1 VVAQIKP
8 SLAPWSAQAEA
19 RSWAVSL
26 VVGKER
32 LSVLELE
39 RLVAL
44 LWAISSIAMKPRSS
58 SNKVALRK
66 RHLQQRHP
74 QQLHLQQRHPQ
85 QRHLRKL
92 HQATHNFQTVE
103 WSESDCVLL
112 ALLGNLLFVFPH

>member
-1 VVAQIKP
+1 VQIKP

-44 LWAISSIAMKPRSS
+44 LWAISSIAMTPRSS
-58 SNKVALRK
+58 SNKVALQQLQL
-66 RHLQQRHP
+66 LQQ
-74 QQLHLQQRHPQ
+74 LN
-85 QRHLRKL
+85 LRKL
-92 HQATHNFQTVE
+92 NLRQLHPATHNFKTVE
-103 WSESDCVLL
+103 
-112 ALLGNLLFVFPH
+112 